1 MAIRA
6 ISAYGAMSAMSA
18 VRFQPYVYNANTV
31 SSASMNKL
39 SRISDDVL
47 DKKIDYSELADES
60 LNENPLR
67 KGQTLD
73 FQGILDMQMRR
84 GQNIAA
90 KIMRPTEA
98 GADAGAVQGAV
109 KEASRQT
116 MVAGKDAGMTS
127 AARFDLSGAEDIR
140 PVEQAA
146 VEADTDLAADAN
158 GGNINYQMQQ
168 ALRAY
173 EMFMTA

>member
-1 MAIRA
+1 MSIGA
-6 ISAYGAMSAMSA
+6 ISAYGAINALSF
-18 VRFQPYVYNANTV
+18 RPYVYNTNTL

-60 LNENPLR
+60 FNENPLK

-84 GQNIAA
+84 GQSN
-90 KIMRPTEA
+90 
-98 GADAGAVQGAV
+98 
-109 KEASRQT
+109 
-116 MVAGKDAGMTS
+116 
-127 AARFDLSGAEDIR
+127 AARIMKPMDGAAESVAER
-140 PVEQAA
+140 GTARAMPNVN
-146 VEADTDLAADAN
+146 ADTVTARAEEEDTRKKNAAQVNADESVN
-158 GGNINYQMQQ
+158 TNDGNNINYQMQQ